1 MLPSNNKQMILTNWG
16 GGHHQGMKS
25 LNYSLLKRTL
35 SVVAVAVVFLL
46 FLNSKSKLNEI
57 KHCLLV
63 VLERCVFMNRQEL
76 FVIPIIVCM

>member
-1 MLPSNNKQMILTNWG
+1 
-16 GGHHQGMKS
+16 MKS

-35 SVVAVAVVFLL
+35 SVVAAVVVFLL
-46 FLNSKSKLNEI
+46 FLNRKLNEI
-57 KHCLLV
+57 KHCLSV

>member
-1 MLPSNNKQMILTNWG
+1 
-16 GGHHQGMKS
+16 MKS

-63 VLERCVFMNRQEL
+63 VLERCVFMNQQEL

>member
-1 MLPSNNKQMILTNWG
+1 
-16 GGHHQGMKS
+16 MKS

-35 SVVAVAVVFLL
+35 SVVAAVVVFLL
-46 FLNSKSKLNEI
+46 FLNRKLNEI